1 MQRALCVRADLLS
14 LLWEALIRADDVPG
28 MTETLHRSAEARR
41 APAPAPPPVLK
52 LDPAD
57 LAEVLDRLGD
67 PSALGAGLINVIGLE
82 GVVERFGSR
91 WSLRSELVHEQV
103 ERMLHRHLGDDVVFQ
118 RIGEAHYVVVQSG
131 RSRLQAQGLCM
142 RCMREILHHFV
153 GEVRLRD
160 LRLHEVTRV
169 SQDEIVGHRVEVG
182 SSVLDE
188 SPADEPRS
196 FARPLPP
203 GEDSSVYAVSRS
215 LAPAEPASG
224 SRSFAPRR
232 PAPPS
237 EDSLLLVS
245 RWTPFVASN
254 GRTVKVSC
262 NLEPVIRLAS
272 SERIGFRLAR
282 QVLGADGRALSAHEL
297 RNLSRADI
305 ARVDCATIA
314 RGLERLH
321 AQVGQDKSPTLV
333 VPVSFA
339 TLSNQRTRE
348 TLVALLEEAKADV
361 LLGLVCE
368 ICELDGVPPGAL
380 LTAVSLIRPFCVRVL
395 AFVADPHPA
404 VLRPLKDMGLAGV
417 SVECP
422 PNLGDAEFLGWA
434 RDAARMVRPVAGALV
449 IYRIQ
454 PIQRGALAA
463 LAGASHISLLAA
475 TPPKSHPTL

>member
-1 MQRALCVRADLLS
+1 
-14 LLWEALIRADDVPG
+14 
-28 MTETLHRSAEARR
+28 MTETLHRSAEVGR
-41 APAPAPPPVLK
+41 AFASASPPVLK

-67 PSALGAGLINVIGLE
+67 PSALGAGLVNVISLE
-82 GVVERFGSR
+82 GVAERFGSR
-91 WSLRSELVHEQV
+91 WSLRSELVHEHV
-103 ERMLHRHLGDDVVFQ
+103 ERMLQRHLGDDVVFQ

-131 RSRLQAQGLCM
+131 CTRLQAQGLCL

-169 SQDEIVGHRVEVG
+169 SQGEIVGHRVDVG
-182 SSVLDE
+182 AGGGGELGVDE
-188 SPADEPRS
+188 SRSFSRPGASGEDSIYAASRS
-196 FARPLPP
+196 FAPP
-203 GEDSSVYAVSRS
+203 EITD
-215 LAPAEPASG
+215 G

-232 PAPPS
+232 PGLPPPG
-237 EDSLLLVS
+237 SLLSVS
-245 RWTPFVASN
+245 LWTPFVASN

-262 NLEPVIRLAS
+262 SLEPVIKLAS

-282 QVLGADGRALSAHEL
+282 RVLGADGQPLSAHEL

-321 AQVGQDKSPTLV
+321 AQVGGDKSATLV

-348 TLVALLEEAKADV
+348 TLVALLKEAKAEV
-361 LLGLVCE
+361 RLGLVCE
-368 ICELDGVPPGAL
+368 ICELDGVPPSAL

-395 AFVADPHPA
+395 AFVAEPNA
-404 VLRPLKDMGLAGV
+404 GALRSLKGMGLHGV
-417 SVECP
+417 SVDSP

-434 RDAARMVRPVAGALV
+434 RQAARAVRPVVGALV
-449 IYRIQ
+449 IYRVD
-454 PIQRGALAA
+454 PHQRGALAA
-463 LAGASHISLLAA
+463 LAGASHISLLAIA
-475 TPPKSHPTL
+475 PKGETDP

>member
-1 MQRALCVRADLLS
+1 
-14 LLWEALIRADDVPG
+14 

-41 APAPAPPPVLK
+41 ALAPASPPVLK

-67 PSALGAGLINVIGLE
+67 PSALSSGLVNVIGLE
-82 GVVERFGSR
+82 GVAERFGPR
-91 WSLRSELVHEQV
+91 WAVRSELVHEHV

-131 RSRLQAQGLCM
+131 RTRLQAQGLCL

-169 SQDEIVGHRVEVG
+169 SQNEIVGHRVDVSGAGESDG
-182 SSVLDE
+182 QPPDE
-188 SPADEPRS
+188 ARS
-196 FARPLPP
+196 FAGPGAS
-203 GEDSSVYAVSRS
+203 GEDRPQPYPRS
-215 LAPAEPASG
+215 PASPEAEAG
-224 SRSFAPRR
+224 PRSFAPRR
-232 PAPPS
+232 PGLPAHP
-237 EDSLLLVS
+237 SLLPVS
-245 RWTPFVASN
+245 QWTPFVASN
-254 GRTVKVSC
+254 GRTVRVSC
-262 NLEPVIRLAS
+262 TLEPVIKLAN

-282 QVLGADGRALSAHEL
+282 QVLVAHGPLSAAEL

-314 RGLERLH
+314 RGLERLR
-321 AQVGQDKSPTLV
+321 AQVSGDKSATLV

-348 TLVALLEEAKADV
+348 TLVSLLKQAQDEV
-361 LLGLVCE
+361 RLGLVCE
-368 ICELDGVPPGAL
+368 ICELDGVPPSAL

-395 AFVADPHPA
+395 AFVADPGPA
-404 VLRPLKDMGLAGV
+404 SIRPLKGMGLAGI
-417 SVECP
+417 SVESP
-422 PNLGDAEFLGWA
+422 PNLGDAEFVGWA
-434 RDAARMVRPVAGALV
+434 REAARAVKPVAGALV
-449 IYRIQ
+449 IYRVQ
-454 PIQRGALAA
+454 PMQRGALAA

-475 TPPKSHPTL
+475 TKANPPP